1 MERNNAI
8 GLLDSG
14 VGGLTVVSEMIT
26 LLPAERIVYFGDT
39 ARMPYGPRPHSEVRT
54 FARQIIGFLENQ
66 DVKLVIVA
74 CNSATAAGLPA
85 YQGEFALPVIGVIE
99 PGVRAALQYTR
110 TKRVGVIGTAGTI
123 FSRAYEEAI
132 YRLDPNVEVFSQAC
146 PLFVLIVENGLV
158 DSPEAA
164 RVAEE
169 YLQPLRE
176 AGVDVLILGCT
187 HYPLMANV
195 IRAVMGPAVKLISS
209 AQETALEAQE
219 ILVRLNLLGSASA
232 AARHRFFVSGSPGPF
247 VEMAEKLLCRHIQAY
262 QVTLP

>member
-14 VGGLTVVSEMIT
+14 VGGLTVANEIIT

-54 FARQIIGFLENQ
+54 FVRQIIGFLENQ

-74 CNSATAAGLPA
+74 CNSATAAGLPS
-85 YQGEFALPVIGVIE
+85 YQGEFALPIIGVIE
-99 PGVRAALQYTR
+99 PGVRAALQHTR

-123 FSRAYEEAI
+123 ASRAYEEAI
-132 YRLDPNVEVFSQAC
+132 WRLDPNVEVFSQAC

-158 DSPEAA
+158 DSPEAF

-169 YLQPLRE
+169 YLRPLRE
-176 AGVDVLILGCT
+176 AGVDALILGCT

-219 ILVRLNLLGSASA
+219 ILARFNLFRPAST
-232 AARHRFFVSGSPGPF
+232 AARHRFFVSGSPAPF
-247 VEMAEKLLCRHIQAY
+247 VEMAEKLLCRNIQAY
-262 QVTLP
+262 QVTFP